1 LFYEK
6 ELSCKEKGKPL
17 NELIKFYNEN
27 YNNITKSAEQFAGA
41 TASLRS
47 TFALQAPAPQEEEP
61 KKEAIEEQLETRP
74 PKNNYYKDSTLML
87 HESCYWF

>member
-17 NELIKFYNEN
+17 NELIRFYNEN
-27 YNNITKSAEQFAGA
+27 YNNITKSAEQMGN

-47 TFALQAPAPQEEEP
+47 TFAMQPPPEEE
-61 KKEAIEEQLETRP
+61 KK
-74 PKNNYYKDSTLML
+74 
-87 HESCYWF
+87 